1 MAKATSTAETLTVR
15 QLGRAT
21 LARQLLLE
29 RAAITPVKA
38 IEALVAIQAQLA
50 RPPYIA
56 LWTRL
61 AGFRREALTAAITK
75 RQLVR
80 ATLLRGTLH
89 LLAAKDYAA
98 LRPLFQPM
106 LDAGITGVLKE
117 RASGLDV
124 AGLVGDVRAFLGDG
138 ARTFEDIRDHLVALR
153 PGSDERAMGYAVR
166 LSLPLVQVPEAGCDW
181 GYPGTSAFAVAERW
195 LGAPIAGGADAAAL
209 VVRYLAAF
217 GPATAADAQ
226 RWSGLADLRP
236 AFEALRPKL
245 RTFRDERGRELF
257 DLPGAPRPDAD
268 TPAPVRFLPDFDN
281 LVLGHDDR
289 RRVID
294 DEHRKAIATANLQ
307 IKPTFLV
314 DGRVAGS
321 WKITATAKLAT
332 LALTPFVA
340 IAKAARRDLEA
351 EGETLLGFVEP
362 GVARRAITFAD
373 RT

>member
-1 MAKATSTAETLTVR
+1 MAKATSTADTLTLR

-29 RAAITPVKA
+29 RAAMTPVKA
-38 IEALVAIQAQLA
+38 VERLIAIQAQLA

-61 AGFRREALTAAITK
+61 AGFTREALTAAITK

-89 LLAAKDYAA
+89 LLTATDYRA

-106 LDAGITGVLKE
+106 LDAGITGILKE
-117 RASGLDV
+117 RAAALDV
-124 AGLVGDVRAFLGDG
+124 PGLVADARAFLADRP
-138 ARTFEDIRDHLVALR
+138 RTFEDIRDHLVARR

-166 LSLPLVQVPEAGCDW
+166 LSLPLVQVPEDGCAW
-181 GYPGTSAFAVAERW
+181 GFPGTSAFAVAETW

-209 VVRYLAAF
+209 VLRYLAAF

-236 AFEALRPKL
+236 AFAALRPKL
-245 RTFRDERGRELF
+245 RVFRDERGRELF

-307 IKPTFLV
+307 VKPTFLI

-321 WKITATAKLAT
+321 WKITRTAKAAT

-340 IAKAARRDLEA
+340 ITKAARRALET
-351 EGETLLGFVEP
+351 EGDALLGFVEP
-362 GVARRAITFAD
+362 DAAKRAITV
-373 RT
+373 T